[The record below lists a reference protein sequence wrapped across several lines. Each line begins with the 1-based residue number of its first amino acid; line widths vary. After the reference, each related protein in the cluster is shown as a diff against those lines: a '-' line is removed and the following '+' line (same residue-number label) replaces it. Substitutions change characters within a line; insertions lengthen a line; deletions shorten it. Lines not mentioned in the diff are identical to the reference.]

1 MNRYEE
7 LESLLTSL
15 KEDFDKFYNEGNKA
29 AGTRVRKG
37 LMELRNKSQ
46 DVRKEIQAIKNA
58 E

>member
-46 DVRKEIQAIKNA
+46 DVRKEIQAIKNT